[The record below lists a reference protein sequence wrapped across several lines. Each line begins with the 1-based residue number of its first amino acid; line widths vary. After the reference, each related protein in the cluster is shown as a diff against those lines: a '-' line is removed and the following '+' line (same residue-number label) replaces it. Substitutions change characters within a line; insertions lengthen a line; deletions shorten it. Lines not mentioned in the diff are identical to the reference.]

1 MRTRAVA
8 VVIDDGAV
16 VLMRRIRND
25 TTYYTLPGGG
35 IEPGETADQAC
46 LRELREETGLDGRV
60 IRLLAT
66 LDNCGSTEHYYLVT
80 AGRAKLRLASGPE
93 ARVDSAA
100 NSYTPMWVSLGEIQQ
115 LDLRPESLRAELV
128 QWGSASGSD

>member
-16 VLMRRIRND
+16 VLMRQIRND

-35 IEPGETADQAC
+35 IEPGETAERAC
-46 LRELREETGLDGRV
+46 IRELREEAGLDGRV
-60 IRLLAT
+60 ISRLAM
-66 LDNCGSTEHYYLVT
+66 LDNRGSTEHRYLV
-80 AGRAKLRLASGPE
+80 AARWAELRLASGPE

-100 NSYTPMWVSLGEIQQ
+100 NSYTPMWVPLREIQQ
-115 LDLRPESLRAELV
+115 LDLRPDSLRTELPR
-128 QWGSASGSD
+128 WASGAQ